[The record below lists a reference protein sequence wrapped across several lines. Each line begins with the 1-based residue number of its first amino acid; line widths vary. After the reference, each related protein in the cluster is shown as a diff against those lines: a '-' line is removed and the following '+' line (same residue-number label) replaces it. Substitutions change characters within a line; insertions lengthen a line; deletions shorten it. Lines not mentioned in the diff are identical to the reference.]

1 MIKKANNTRRRVSKR
16 RRKRNTHQ
24 HNYREM
30 SRLLSKTIF
39 VLISLSRMKTPWQ
52 AVTQLVILL
61 IEFITKKG
69 LLIPHLLMSQNKFK
83 VKSKSDPFH

>member
-1 MIKKANNTRRRVSKR
+1 
-16 RRKRNTHQ
+16 
-24 HNYREM
+24 
-30 SRLLSKTIF
+30 
-39 VLISLSRMKTPWQ
+39 MKTPWQ